1 MEKDRIVQRISIL
14 GSYRPSTPG
23 NHDNTLGVPSEG
35 TFLNVYT
42 IKDKPQTLYFNLFL
56 IVNTMNSCFNYF
68 VKVKSHFMTLKNLQW
83 YFIAVEV

>member
-14 GSYRPSTPG
+14 DSYKPSTPG

-42 IKDKPQTLYFNLFL
+42 IKDKPQTLFQSL
-56 IVNTMNSCFNYF
+56 
-68 VKVKSHFMTLKNLQW
+68 SHGE
-83 YFIAVEV
+83 YYE